1 MSQNVQ
7 QLDTEGVQSLLRAK
21 LPYVVVLALA
31 MLGVAYTSISHQT
44 INGYWEFLAIAIGIA
59 CGYTG
64 FAAAPDRQSKIKV
77 ARTQILH
84 WLAFLVAM
92 NILLLPPVQQL
103 LTTPATGLAMML
115 LLALGTFVAGI
126 YVSTDIALL
135 GLAMA
140 LSVPAIAWLKVSA
153 LLLLLVGFAVIGI
166 GLAWWRR

>member
-1 MSQNVQ
+1 V
-7 QLDTEGVQSLLRAK
+7 LPKPAK
-21 LPYVVVLALA
+21 
-31 MLGVAYTSISHQT
+31 SISYRH
-44 INGYWEFLAIAIGIA
+44 WEFLAIVVGIA
-59 CGYTG
+59 CDYMGI
-64 FAAAPDRQSKIKV
+64 AAAADRQGRVNVI
-77 ARTQILH
+77 RTQILH

-103 LTTPATGLAMML
+103 LPTPATGLAMML

-153 LLLLLVGFAVIGI
+153 LLLLLVGFAII
-166 GLAWWRR
+166 GLAVAWRRR